1 LGVGCFFGPSWVG
14 PRHLPGQS
22 PVCASGV
29 AWRRPLVLRPAP
41 DAPARRED
49 LHGGDPLRDL
59 GVPVSRRVRLRRL
72 ALLAA
77 LTAGAG
83 FGALVAA
90 PRAASAKLRL
100 AVPEFKIDGEG
111 TPALTL
117 QLQDGFVLGLV
128 RAGVQVLDPMD
139 VSRRLE
145 SSPELK
151 GCESS
156 PCLKNLGHLLAV
168 RYVLRV
174 KVDVAGNS
182 YKMVARLFSTEGDA
196 PAALPLAT
204 KSRTC
209 DVCTVAEAREYML
222 RLADA
227 LRPDLVDDPVAPA
240 PTVPGPAAEPQ
251 TSLLPPLMAAMGG
264 LVSIATGAALL
275 LTMPDCHAPTA
286 GPNRCSDNR
295 LRSAFAGG
303 LIGAGVVTSA
313 VGTTVLIARL
323 RTPAMGPGGAGAVT
337 TTTVALSM
345 RF

>member
-1 LGVGCFFGPSWVG
+1 L
-14 PRHLPGQS
+14 
-22 PVCASGV
+22 
-29 AWRRPLVLRPAP
+29 
-41 DAPARRED
+41 
-49 LHGGDPLRDL
+49 
-59 GVPVSRRVRLRRL
+59 SRRTRLRRL
-72 ALLAA
+72 AVLAA
-77 LTAGAG
+77 VTAGVG
-83 FGALVAA
+83 FAALVAT

-100 AVPEFKIDGEG
+100 AVPEFKIDGDG

-128 RAGVQVLDPMD
+128 RAGVQVLDPLD

-145 SSPELK
+145 GSPELK

-156 PCLKNLGHLLAV
+156 PCLKNLGRLLAV

-174 KVDVAGNS
+174 KIDVAGNS

-209 DVCTVAEAREYML
+209 DVCTVAEARDYML

-227 LRPDLVDDPVAPA
+227 LRPDLIDDPPPAAPVPAPA
-240 PTVPGPAAEPQ
+240 PQPP
-251 TSLLPPLMAAMGG
+251 TSLLPPLVASMAG

-286 GPNRCSDNR
+286 GPSRCSDNR

-303 LIGAGVVTSA
+303 LIGAGLVTSA
-313 VGTTVLIARL
+313 VGTTVMIARL
-323 RTPAMGPGGAGAVT
+323 RTPPAVPGGAGAVT
-337 TTTVALSM
+337 TTVALSL

>member
-1 LGVGCFFGPSWVG
+1 V
-14 PRHLPGQS
+14 H
-22 PVCASGV
+22 
-29 AWRRPLVLRPAP
+29 
-41 DAPARRED
+41 
-49 LHGGDPLRDL
+49 
-59 GVPVSRRVRLRRL
+59 VSRRVPHRHRL
-72 ALLAA
+72 AVTAVLAVGAA
-77 LTAGAG
+77 LTA
-83 FGALVAA
+83 LVVA
-90 PRAASAKLRL
+90 PRLASAKLRV

-128 RAGVQVLDPMD
+128 RAGVQVLDPVD
-139 VSRRLE
+139 VGRRLE
-145 SSPELK
+145 TSPELK

-156 PCLKNLGHLLAV
+156 PCLKNLGHLLSV

-174 KVDVAGNS
+174 KIDVAGNG
-182 YKMVARLFSTEGDA
+182 YKMVVRLFSTEGDA

-227 LRPDLVDDPVAPA
+227 VRPDLVDDPTPPSPA
-240 PTVPGPAAEPQ
+240 QPKPPADPP
-251 TSLLPPLMAAMGG
+251 TSLLPPLVAAMGG

-275 LTMPDCHAPTA
+275 LTLPDCHAPTA
-286 GPNRCSDNR
+286 GVNRCSDNQ

-303 LIGAGVVTSA
+303 LIGAGIVTSV
-313 VGTTVLIARL
+313 VGTTVTIARL
-323 RTPAMGPGGAGAVT
+323 RTPATAPGAGSTV